1 VHDPDMLPAVME
13 KWKASIATGNPFEM
27 EFPLRG
33 ADGKFRQ
40 FLTRGTPLK
49 DAQGRVVQWFGT
61 NTDISER
68 AAAEE
73 FLRQT
78 AAELARSNKE
88 LEQFAYVSAHDLQ
101 EPLRQV
107 RSYVGLL
114 KDRHGDKLEGK
125 ALQYFEFVSEGASRM
140 SDLVQG
146 LLEYSR
152 AGARN
157 ALRRPVACQQ
167 ALDTALANLD
177 AAIAE
182 SHAQITRDD
191 LPTVT
196 AEPTQLA
203 QLFQNLIGNAIKFG
217 RSDVA
222 PAIHVGCRREGE
234 GWLFSVQDNGIGIDA
249 QYQDKIFMIFQRLH
263 GREKYA
269 GTGIGLAICKKIA
282 EQHGGKIWVESAAG
296 EGSTFYFTLPE
307 GTIS

>member
-1 VHDPDMLPAVME
+1 MPTSRATLAACIPSSN
-13 KWKASIATGNPFEM
+13 KAIAC
-27 EFPLRG
+27 R
-33 ADGKFRQ
+33 R
-40 FLTRGTPLK
+40 R
-49 DAQGRVVQWFGT
+49 
-61 NTDISER
+61 
-68 AAAEE
+68 
-73 FLRQT
+73 
-78 AAELARSNKE
+78 RSN
-88 LEQFAYVSAHDLQ
+88 SAAD
-101 EPLRQV
+101 PLGRIEKSLSLVTTGIIGTTGQV
-107 RSYVGLL
+107 TL
-114 KDRHGDKLEGK
+114 
-125 ALQYFEFVSEGASRM
+125 AIQAAI
-140 SDLVQG
+140 
-146 LLEYSR
+146 EYSR
-152 AGARN
+152 AGAKN
-157 ALRRPVACQQ
+157 AHGQSIPCQQ

-296 EGSTFYFTLPE
+296 EGSTFYFTIPSGGE
-307 GTIS
+307 